1 MHIFLEFLQ
10 TQPIFYLLLVFLIG
24 LTIGSFLNVVIVR
37 LPIMIEEEWRKE
49 CCNLFELNPSNTKQ
63 NGQFNLVRPCSHCPF
78 CKHKIKIIE
87 NVPLLSYLY
96 LRGRCSSCK
105 KKISLRYPIVELIS
119 ALSACIVAYYFGVS
133 LQAFF
138 AICLTWAI
146 IVLSAIDLDTRYL
159 PDDITLPLLW
169 LGIIINFFN
178 IFTDINSSILGAVF
192 GYGILWIVYFLFKLI
207 TGKIGMG
214 HGDFKLLAVFGA
226 WFGWQN
232 LTPIIILSSITAILV
247 ATLLIINKSYDK
259 NKGIPFGPY
268 LGFAGWIS
276 MLLGPY
282 IISVYLNAT
291 I

>member
-1 MHIFLEFLQ
+1 
-10 TQPIFYLLLVFLIG
+10 
-24 LTIGSFLNVVIVR
+24 
-37 LPIMIEEEWRKE
+37 MIERDWREE
-49 CCNLFELNPSNTKQ
+49 CCNLLGLNPENTKKKEL
-63 NGQFNLVRPCSHCPF
+63 FNLITPSSHCPF

-87 NVPLLSYLY
+87 NIPLLSYLF
-96 LRGRCSSCK
+96 LGGKCSNCK
-105 KKISLRYPIVELIS
+105 EKISLRYPVIEFIS
-119 ALSACIVAYYFGVS
+119 AISACIVAHFFGVS
-133 LQAFF
+133 IQAFF
-138 AICLTWAI
+138 AICLTWALI
-146 IVLSAIDLDTRYL
+146 ALSTIDLDTRYL

-169 LGIIINFFN
+169 LGIILNIFN

-232 LTPIIILSSITAILV
+232 LTSIIILSSITAILV
-247 ATLLIINKSYDK
+247 ASFLIINKSYDK

-268 LGFAGWIS
+268 LAFAGWIS
-276 MLLGPY
+276 MMLGPY
-282 IISVYLNAT
+282 IISVYLNAV

>member
-49 CCNLFELNPSNTKQ
+49 CCNLLELNPSNTKQ

>member
-10 TQPIFYLLLVFLIG
+10 TQPNFYLFLVFLIG
-24 LTIGSFLNVVIVR
+24 LAIGSFLNVVIVR
-37 LPIMIEEEWRKE
+37 LPIMIEKDWREE
-49 CCNLFELNPSNTKQ
+49 CCNLLDFDPPNTKQ
-63 NGQFNLVRPCSHCPF
+63 KEQFNLIRPSSHCPF
-78 CKHKIKIIE
+78 CKNKIKIIE
-87 NVPLLSYLY
+87 NIPLLSYLY
-96 LRGRCSSCK
+96 LRGKCSSCK
-105 KKISLRYPIVELIS
+105 IKISLRYPIVELIS
-119 ALSACIVAYYFGVS
+119 ALSVCIVAHFFGVS

-146 IVLSAIDLDTRYL
+146 IVLGVIDLDTRYL

-169 LGIIINFFN
+169 LGIIINFFG
-178 IFTDINSSILGAVF
+178 IFTDINSSILGAIF

-268 LGFAGWIS
+268 LAFAGWIS

-282 IISVYLNAT
+282 MISVYLNAT

>member
-1 MHIFLEFLQ
+1 VHIFLEFLQ

-49 CCNLFELNPSNTKQ
+49 CCNLLELNPSNTKQ